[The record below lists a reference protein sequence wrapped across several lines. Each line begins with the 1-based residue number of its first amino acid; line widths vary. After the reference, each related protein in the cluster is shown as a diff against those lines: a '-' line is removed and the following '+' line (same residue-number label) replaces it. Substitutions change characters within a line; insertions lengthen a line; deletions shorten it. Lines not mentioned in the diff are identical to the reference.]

1 MLPDFIELSILN
13 VLVSDIYLSCRKK
26 EEEEGEREEEEEREG
41 ELKQTRIYSRA
52 VWSEEEAKCTKKS
65 GMNNATIP

>member
-26 EEEEGEREEEEEREG
+26 EEEEGERGEEREREKEG

-52 VWSEEEAKCTKKS
+52 VWSEEESK
-65 GMNNATIP
+65 MHQEVRNE

>member
-26 EEEEGEREEEEEREG
+26 EEEEGERGEEREKEREG
-41 ELKQTRIYSRA
+41 ERGRIKA
-52 VWSEEEAKCTKKS
+52 DKNLLTCCLE
-65 GMNNATIP
+65 